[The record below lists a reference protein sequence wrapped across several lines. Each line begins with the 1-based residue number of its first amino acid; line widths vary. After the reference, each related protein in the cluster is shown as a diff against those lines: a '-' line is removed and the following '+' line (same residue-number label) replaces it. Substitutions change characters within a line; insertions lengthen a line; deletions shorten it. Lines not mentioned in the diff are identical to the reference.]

1 MTYGKVLT
9 FFKKLQDENP
19 PITDKLVKNGFKQV
33 CDGYI
38 LEASQRGIENPSQ
51 HWHLKTYC
59 EAKIKEGKLNHN
71 YRYTPCGELLVYMAE
86 ASKAVD
92 AVTLEGLV
100 EEIITSDQ
108 IHNRRFWNNRIKDV
122 CWDKIKLKFNQK

>member
-1 MTYGKVLT
+1 MTYEKVLT
-9 FFKKLQDENP
+9 FFKKLPDENP

-38 LEASQRGIENPSQ
+38 LEAS
-51 HWHLKTYC
+51 
-59 EAKIKEGKLNHN
+59 
-71 YRYTPCGELLVYMAE
+71 
-86 ASKAVD
+86 KAVE
-92 AVTLEGLV
+92 AVTLGGLV

>member
-1 MTYGKVLT
+1 
-9 FFKKLQDENP
+9 
-19 PITDKLVKNGFKQV
+19 
-33 CDGYI
+33 
-38 LEASQRGIENPSQ
+38 
-51 HWHLKTYC
+51 
-59 EAKIKEGKLNHN
+59 
-71 YRYTPCGELLVYMAE
+71 MAE

>member
-51 HWHLKTYC
+51 NWHLITYC
-59 EAKIKEGKLNHN
+59 EAKIKE
-71 YRYTPCGELLVYMAE
+71 
-86 ASKAVD
+86 
-92 AVTLEGLV
+92 
-100 EEIITSDQ
+100 
-108 IHNRRFWNNRIKDV
+108 
-122 CWDKIKLKFNQK
+122 